1 MPQAQI
7 SYDKETA
14 AVSVRELE
22 EKISRSNTAQ
32 EALAARVHEAEAA
45 RLAAE
50 LKATELLRRSSQLE
64 AELSEALSATDKAL
78 EESQSERARVE
89 ALQGDLANL
98 REKYSTLK
106 RRYVDA
112 GRKVRS
118 GVGVAV

>member
-98 REKYSTLK
+98 REKYSTSRGVTSTL
-106 RRYVDA
+106 DA
-112 GRKVRS
+112 RCE
-118 GVGVAV
+118 AV